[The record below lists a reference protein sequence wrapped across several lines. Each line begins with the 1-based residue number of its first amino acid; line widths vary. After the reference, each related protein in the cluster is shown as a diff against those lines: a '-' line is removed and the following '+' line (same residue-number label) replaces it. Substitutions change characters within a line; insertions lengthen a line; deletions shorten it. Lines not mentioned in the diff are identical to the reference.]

1 MGSGRLSRSPTGYR
15 RSGAPPAPAAY
26 LVRGGVRDRVRL
38 RLRLRLRVSVRAR
51 VRDRVRVRVA
61 VGVRVGVT
69 RGHPPTERLARGAV
83 G

>member
-1 MGSGRLSRSPTGYR
+1 MGLGRLSRSPKGYR
-15 RSGAPPAPAAY
+15 RSRGPPAPAAY

-38 RLRLRLRVSVRAR
+38 RLRLRRRVSVRAR
-51 VRDRVRVRVA
+51 VRDRVT